1 VFSFGEIRAF
11 TSSEI
16 ATMQAAL
23 ASVDATIA
31 REFNDVLRL
40 QANPLN
46 YVFGTQRDNIARLS
60 SVVDQHERVRNQL
73 RNTMSSVIESGDTD
87 KLAKW
92 LGLASSVNLVGWSA
106 AVDAAKTSTVVT
118 ETAKETAKDLGKIA
132 GIGTTIALVG
142 AGLYLLIAFGPR
154 RK

>member
-73 RNTMSSVIESGDTD
+73 RDTMSSVIESGDTA
-87 KLAKW
+87 KLANW

-106 AVDAAKTSTVVT
+106 AVDAAKTSTAVT